1 MSRPCPALAA
11 PRTAGRRAGAAG
23 PAEGPLAED
32 LLAFLASE
40 EFEFATKMGP
50 GDTRRQSAVE
60 PAAPGARAAQGGRQR
75 ARRGRGGQRGYKGG
89 ASQKGKCACGLPLE
103 WRHKSRAAE

>member
-11 PRTAGRRAGAAG
+11 PRNAGRRAGAAG
-23 PAEGPLAED
+23 PAEDPLTED

-40 EFEFATKMGP
+40 EFAAKMGL

-75 ARRGRGGQRGYKGG
+75 ARRGRGRPGG
-89 ASQKGKCACGLPLE
+89 
-103 WRHKSRAAE
+103 